1 MHTQRSLLLAVLAAF
16 TGVALAAEEPAV
28 PPASDGPALKGT
40 AQAIPESNVYDLLT
54 KSETTLSAIYY
65 GRDRQDQTPGSNNGD
80 IHVNALNL
88 GLNFKSGYAWDHLGF
103 DAAAH
108 AALRLN
114 NGLGWSEVLYHD
126 VNDKSDPSE
135 EGRGKDK
142 STAVLSQAALKFRQN
157 ADGQGLSARLGY
169 TPISIGTMGTSGG
182 LQSHAY
188 RGFEGKYK
196 FGDFEVGYGWADQF
210 RNEWDDRFRDITNS
224 WEQGRT
230 DGSKPKR
237 IDYVNSI
244 GLRYAPKDWFVD
256 FGFGEGK
263 DYRSNAQV
271 AASYTWKLGDD
282 SLTVTGY
289 YFTAKYKT
297 ALSGIQNPKNEWHA
311 SGSLSYSTG
320 GLTLMGGYGSTH
332 APDSGELNFRLAP
345 WANADNRNF
354 IQTWGQL
361 DDFVWDGTK
370 VYKIGLSYD
379 FGKIGVT
386 GLSAGIS
393 ANFASG
399 MKNAGKADTKAEEVD
414 FNVGYTVQSG
424 FLKGASIGVYPAQLR
439 THGFSGKADRNDVK
453 VIASYS
459 KTF

>member
-282 SLTVTGY
+282 SLTATGY

>member
-1 MHTQRSLLLAVLAAF
+1 MAVLAAF

-282 SLTVTGY
+282 SLTATGY

>member
-1 MHTQRSLLLAVLAAF
+1 MAVLAAF

-28 PPASDGPALKGT
+28 PPASDGPAMKGT

-210 RNEWDDRFRDITNS
+210 RNEWDNQFRDMTNK
-224 WEQGRT
+224 WHQNRAPYN
-230 DGSKPKR
+230 DGSK
-237 IDYVNSI
+237 IDYVHSL
-244 GLRYAPKDWFVD
+244 GLRYAPKNWFVD
-256 FGFGEGK
+256 VGFGEGK
-263 DYRSNAQV
+263 DYRSNYQI
-271 AASYTWKLGDD
+271 AASYTWQLGAD
-282 SLTVTGY
+282 SLTATGY
-289 YFTAKYKT
+289 YIGAKYK
-297 ALSGIQNPKNEWHA
+297 ANGLYSLDGKKPIADPKREWHA
-311 SGSLSYSTG
+311 SGSLSYTTG
-320 GLTLMGGYGSTH
+320 GLTLMGGYGTTH
-332 APDSGELNFRLAP
+332 SPDSGEMNFRLTS
-345 WANADNRNF
+345 WANSDNRNF

-370 VYKIGLSYD
+370 VFKVGLSYD
-379 FGKIGVT
+379 FGKVGVA

-399 MKNAGKADTKAEEVD
+399 MKNGPNKADTKAEEID